1 MRQLNFSNNKN
12 FKLYLALTLF
22 AFSVVGFM
30 IKLPRFFHHFDKE
43 LHALFYFCATCFLLL
58 LYSKR
63 WFIIPT
69 ALLVFGVLIEFAQ
82 DFSNKISVRIIGKR
96 IHGRFDPEDIFF
108 NLLGVLIGLVAFN
121 LLKALFRVYKKI
133 SSY

>member
-12 FKLYLALTLF
+12 FKLYLALTLL

-30 IKLPRFFHHFDKE
+30 IKLPRFFHHYDKE

-69 ALLVFGVLIEFAQ
+69 SLFVFGVLIELAQ
-82 DFSNKISVRIIGKR
+82 DFSNKISIQIIGKR
-96 IHGRFDPEDIFF
+96 IHGQFDPEDVFF
-108 NLLGVLIGLVAFN
+108 NLFGIFIGLVSFF
-121 LLKALFRVYKKI
+121 LLRSLFRVINK
-133 SSY
+133 

>member
-1 MRQLNFSNNKN
+1 MRQLNFSDNKN

-22 AFSVVGFM
+22 AFSIVGFM
-30 IKLPRFFHHFDKE
+30 MKLPRFFHHYDKE
-43 LHALFYFCATCFLLL
+43 LHALFYFFATCFLLL

-63 WFIIPT
+63 WFIIPVS
-69 ALLVFGVLIEFAQ
+69 LFVFGVLIELAQ
-82 DFSNKISVRIIGKR
+82 NFSNKISIRIIGKR

-108 NLLGVLIGLVAFN
+108 NLLGILIGLVAFS
-121 LLKALFRVYKKI
+121 LLSALFRVYKKM

>member
-1 MRQLNFSNNKN
+1 MSLLNFSNNKN

-22 AFSVVGFM
+22 AFSVIGFM
-30 IKLPRFFHHFDKE
+30 MKLPRFFHHYDKE

-69 ALLVFGVLIEFAQ
+69 SLFVFGVLIEFAQ
-82 DFSNKISVRIIGKR
+82 DFSNKISIRIIGKR

-108 NLLGVLIGLVAFN
+108 NLIGIFFALVTFS
-121 LLKALFRVYKKI
+121 LLSALFRVYKKM
-133 SSY
+133 SSN

>member
-1 MRQLNFSNNKN
+1 MSLLNFSNNKN

-22 AFSVVGFM
+22 AFSVIGFM
-30 IKLPRFFHHFDKE
+30 MKLPRFFHHYDKE

-58 LYSKR
+58 FYSKR

-69 ALLVFGVLIEFAQ
+69 SLFVFGVLIEFAQ
-82 DFSNKISVRIIGKR
+82 DFSNKISIRIIGKR

-108 NLLGVLIGLVAFN
+108 NLIGIFFALVAFS
-121 LLKALFRVYKKI
+121 LLSALFRVYKKM
-133 SSY
+133 SSN

>member
-1 MRQLNFSNNKN
+1 MSLLNFSNNKN

-22 AFSVVGFM
+22 AFSVIGFM
-30 IKLPRFFHHFDKE
+30 MKLPRFFHHYDKE

-69 ALLVFGVLIEFAQ
+69 SLFVFGVLIEFAQ
-82 DFSNKISVRIIGKR
+82 DFSNKISIRIIGKR
-96 IHGRFDPEDIFF
+96 IYGRFDPEDIFF
-108 NLLGVLIGLVAFN
+108 NLIGIFFALVTFS
-121 LLKALFRVYKKI
+121 LLSALFRVYKKM
-133 SSY
+133 SSN

>member
-69 ALLVFGVLIEFAQ
+69 ALFVFGVLIEFAQ

-108 NLLGVLIGLVAFN
+108 NLLGVLIGLVAFY
-121 LLKALFRVYKKI
+121 LLKALFRVYKKM

>member
-1 MRQLNFSNNKN
+1 M
-12 FKLYLALTLF
+12 
-22 AFSVVGFM
+22 
-30 IKLPRFFHHFDKE
+30 RFFI
-43 LHALFYFCATCFLLL
+43 
-58 LYSKR
+58 
-63 WFIIPT
+63 FIIPT
-69 ALLVFGVLIEFAQ
+69 ALFVFGVLIEFAQ